1 MRPRVILFAK
11 APLPGFA
18 KTRLAPALG
27 EVGAAALARRL
38 LLHAIDEATA
48 AFPGAVELCVTPPPK
63 DPAWDAQG
71 IRDQN
76 LSWSEQGDGDLGARM
91 DRAARRALAGGE
103 PVLLIGSDCP
113 SLNRHVLGEAA
124 RRLAHVDAVMVPALD
139 GGYVLLGLQ
148 RYDPSLFSDVA
159 WSTSTVARV
168 TAERCAWLGWYLDR
182 MAPLPDIDE
191 PSDLAH
197 VPEQFL
203 PVVRKEPGLGT
214 TICLTQ
220 PNGYPRDA

>member
-1 MRPRVILFAK
+1 MCPRVILFAK

-18 KTRLAPALG
+18 KTRLTPALG
-27 EVGAAALARRL
+27 EVGAAALAKRL
-38 LLHAIDEATA
+38 LLHVIDEATA
-48 AFPGAVELCVTPPPK
+48 AFPGAVELCVTPPPE

-71 IRDQN
+71 IRHSD

-91 DRAARRALAGGE
+91 ARAAKRALAGGE

-113 SLNRHVLGEAA
+113 ALDRHVLGEAA
-124 RRLAHVDAVMVPALD
+124 RRLENAGAVMVPALD

-159 WSTSTVARV
+159 WSTATVARV
-168 TAERCAWLGWYLDR
+168 TADRCAALGWRLDR

-191 PSDLAH
+191 PDDIARL
-197 VPEQFL
+197 PERFL
-203 PVVRKEPGLGT
+203 PTSRKEPAPGA
-214 TICLTQ
+214 TIHRTQ
-220 PNGYPRDA
+220 PHGYRYDA